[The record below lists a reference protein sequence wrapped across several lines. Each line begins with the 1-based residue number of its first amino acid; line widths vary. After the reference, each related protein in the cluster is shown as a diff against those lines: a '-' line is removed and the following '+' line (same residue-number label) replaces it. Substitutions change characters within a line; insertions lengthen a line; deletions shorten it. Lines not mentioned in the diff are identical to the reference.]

1 MCQKLLNTSQGFP
14 LAPLIYKIVS
24 IATLIVGMN
33 KLNSRENELHAQDH
47 IARKTQNQALN
58 GGKRDGNLI
67 FLILDCI
74 AYYFH

>member
-47 IARKTQNQALN
+47 IASKEIMQDLN
-58 GGKRDGNLI
+58 PDSLLFIHTCVVSTFPG
-67 FLILDCI
+67 FLG
-74 AYYFH
+74 